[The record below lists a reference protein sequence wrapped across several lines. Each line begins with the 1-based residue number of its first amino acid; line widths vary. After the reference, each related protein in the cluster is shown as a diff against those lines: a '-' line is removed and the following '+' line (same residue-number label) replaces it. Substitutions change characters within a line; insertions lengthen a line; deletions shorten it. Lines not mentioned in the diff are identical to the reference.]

1 VYDSIRPPFGD
12 GLAAGLA
19 LTGDGLAAGLALTGG
34 GLAAGL
40 ALIFDMDGVLVNS
53 NPVHRQ
59 AWARFNLR
67 YGLQTT
73 PAMLERMY
81 GKRNDDIVRDFFG
94 DGLSPEEVAARGAAK
109 ERLYRQMID
118 GRIEEIL
125 VPGVRRFLDLHARA
139 PLAVAS
145 NAEPENV
152 RFVIDRARLGDY
164 FRAVV
169 DGHQASRPKP
179 DPEIY
184 LRAAA
189 LLGVPAP
196 NCLVFED
203 SHSGVA
209 AGMAAG
215 MRVIGIRTTYDNL
228 PGASICVD
236 NFKSG
241 ELDSWL
247 AAQARA
253 V

>member
-1 VYDSIRPPFGD
+1 MYDSTRPPSAD

-19 LTGDGLAAGLALTGG
+19 LV
-34 GLAAGL
+34 
-40 ALIFDMDGVLVNS
+40 FDMDGVLVNS

-59 AWARFNLR
+59 AWVRFNLR
-67 YGLQTT
+67 YGVQTSE
-73 PAMLERMY
+73 AMLERMY

-94 DGLSPEEVAARGAAK
+94 DRLTPEEVAARGAAK
-109 ERLYRQMID
+109 EQLYRELIG

-125 VPGVRRFLDLHARA
+125 VPGLRRFLDRYARA
-139 PLAVAS
+139 PLAVAT

-152 RFVIDRARLGDY
+152 RFVIDRAKLGDY
-164 FRAVV
+164 FRVVV
-169 DGHQASRPKP
+169 DGHQVGRPKP
-179 DPEIY
+179 DPEVY
-184 LRAAA
+184 LRAAE
-189 LLGVPAP
+189 LLGVAPP

-209 AGMAAG
+209 AAQAAG
-215 MRVIGIRTTYDNL
+215 MRVVGLRTTYGNL

-236 NFKSG
+236 NFRDG
-241 ELDSWL
+241 ELDTWL

>member
-1 VYDSIRPPFGD
+1 MTEFNSITPPSGD
-12 GLAAGLA
+12 
-19 LTGDGLAAGLALTGG
+19 

-59 AWARFNLR
+59 AWTRFNLR
-67 YGLQTT
+67 YGVETT
-73 PAMLERMY
+73 SAMLEGMY

-94 DGLSPEEVAARGAAK
+94 DGLTPEEVAARGAAK
-109 ERLYRQMID
+109 EKLYRDMID

-125 VPGVRRFLDLHARA
+125 VPGLRSFLDRHARS
-139 PLAVAS
+139 PLAVAT

-152 RFVIDRARLGDY
+152 RFVIDRAGLGGY

-169 DGHQASRPKP
+169 DGHQVRRPKP
-179 DPEIY
+179 APDIY
-184 LRAAA
+184 LRAAE
-189 LLGVPAP
+189 LLGVPAS

-203 SHSGVA
+203 SHSGIA
-209 AGMAAG
+209 AAVAAG

-228 PGASICVD
+228 PGAAICVD
-236 NFKSG
+236 NFNSG

-247 AAQARA
+247 AAQTRA